1 MTKVLGLT
9 GGIASGKSTISRYL
23 KSLQIP
29 IVDAD
34 LIAREVMRAG
44 TPTVQKIAETFGPE
58 FLLEDGEVDR
68 QRLGTT
74 IFNDPEKRQTLNE
87 IVQGEI
93 RQEILA
99 AKEALLAENHPL
111 IVLDIP
117 LLYEEAYETEVD
129 EVLVVFVDEETQCKR
144 LLQRNPEL
152 SEAEARQRIAAQL
165 PLTEKAATAD
175 ILIDNNGTVE
185 ATLKQ
190 VNDWLRA
197 NFGDQLI
204 KE

>member
-9 GGIASGKSTISRYL
+9 GGIASGKSTVSRYL

-44 TPTVQKIAETFGPE
+44 TPTVQKIAETFGSE
-58 FLLEDGEVDR
+58 YLLEDGEVDR

-74 IFNDPEKRQTLNE
+74 IFENAEKRQMLND

-93 RQEILA
+93 RHEILA
-99 AKEALLAENHPL
+99 AKAALLAEDHPL
-111 IVLDIP
+111 IVLDVP
-117 LLYEEAYETEVD
+117 LLYEETYETEVD
-129 EVLVVFVDEETQCKR
+129 EVLVVFVDQETQCAR

-152 SEAEARQRIAAQL
+152 SEADARQRIAAQL

-190 VNDWLRA
+190 VDDWLRA